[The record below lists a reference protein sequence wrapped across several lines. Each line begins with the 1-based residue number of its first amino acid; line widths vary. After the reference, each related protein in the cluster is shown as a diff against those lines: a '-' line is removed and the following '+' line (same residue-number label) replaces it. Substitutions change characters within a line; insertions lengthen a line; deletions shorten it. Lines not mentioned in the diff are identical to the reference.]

1 MIIDDLTDK
10 QLEILLLIYRFRF
23 LTRIQIQQFLNH
35 KDYSLVNRY
44 LKTLT
49 NQKLINR
56 IYSTERA
63 DINNP
68 AIYFLATKSKSLLK
82 DYEKCNPDVLGRV
95 YREKHRSETFR
106 NHCLLLADL
115 YFKFQE
121 AARKREAIC
130 HFYTATDISDI
141 AYAPLPLPDAYIT
154 ISEACNNSVIV
165 KEGRKHIKRYF
176 LDIFNDGM
184 PMFAIRRR
192 IFQYCRY
199 YTGNYWQDHNK
210 DPFPK
215 IFLICPN
222 LRVQKSLLKS
232 IRQTLDTEDAD
243 ISFILGLK
251 DDIQK
256 RGIKGNT
263 WEKA

>member
-1 MIIDDLTDK
+1 MTIDDLTDK

-35 KDYSLVNRY
+35 KDYSLINRY

-49 NQKLINR
+49 DYQLINR
-56 IYSTERA
+56 IYSTKRS

-121 AARKREAIC
+121 AARQQKAVC

-154 ISEACNNSVIV
+154 I
-165 KEGRKHIKRYF
+165 KESRKHIKRYF
-176 LDIFNDGM
+176 LDIVNVGV

-192 IFQYCRY
+192 IYQYCRY
-199 YTGNYWQDHNK
+199 FVGNYWQDHNK

-215 IFLICPN
+215 VFLICPT

-232 IRQTLDTEDAD
+232 IPQTLAVEDAD
-243 ISFILGLK
+243 ISFFLGLK
-251 DDIQK
+251 DDLVK
-256 RGIKGNT
+256 RGIRPDS
-263 WEKA
+263 WEAA